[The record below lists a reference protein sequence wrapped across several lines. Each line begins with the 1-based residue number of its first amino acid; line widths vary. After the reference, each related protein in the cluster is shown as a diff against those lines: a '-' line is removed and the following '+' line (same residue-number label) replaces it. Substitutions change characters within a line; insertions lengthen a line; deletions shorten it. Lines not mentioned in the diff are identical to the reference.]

1 MDPLYRKIFL
11 GLIEVHILHHASKAP
26 FYGSWMMNELSEHG
40 YQVGPG
46 LMYPL
51 LKELCANRWLTMEK
65 RVEDGRQKKYY
76 SITEDGLAALD
87 TAKLHLR
94 ELTKELTETASS

>member
-1 MDPLYRKIFL
+1 MNPLYRKIFL
-11 GLIEVHILHHASKAP
+11 GLIEVHILHHAAKAP
-26 FYGSWMMNELSEHG
+26 FYGLWMMQELAHHG

-51 LKELCANRWLTMEK
+51 LRELCANRWLTMEK

-76 SITEDGLAALD
+76 SITEDGRDALR
-87 TAKLHLR
+87 TAKLRLR
-94 ELTKELTETASS
+94 ELTDELWETTSS